1 MSDEYTSNRKDEE
14 KDKYTM
20 KNSHSNSNGKAEK
33 KMKRESVT
41 YTIFKMGIISAL
53 LFVFINIFYIKA
65 KNSYYKFKYLPNE
78 ILDNYIENP
87 TNDIEI
93 KIPIYIE
100 ANDFQF
106 KDLGEAVRI
115 QLENRIRKSSILV
128 QWRPIIRIID
138 DIENIEGNDCPI
150 EESAGFNGSVFS
162 MRLLLSDE
170 VAIYIDP
177 TRHYGE
183 LYYTRETVTSND
195 LPYFIAQM
203 VYDHVFINELDNLG
217 LDNFFEVHE
226 SLSNSKS
233 SKSLNRQEKQ
243 EPSLSTTV
251 PKRGDQSGEQEQ
263 QEQNEIY
270 SHYYVPSQYFNTSS
284 NSVKKDVINKIDER
298 NSITVKFIKLSEDN
312 IKWEINDAIELFFKK
327 FKKDLEWFTEIKI
340 EIIERS
346 NNNNTRNSL
355 TAEENLKLENEIEQ
369 ADNYPSEFFQ
379 LDDLTLYYKE
389 TFKNNSNNIYFLI
402 YPFSNNVDILKGLN
416 VDGTDIYSQS
426 ENTFISVPFWGGIY
440 FSHLRYSQDKIFTVN
455 DLKDAIDSC
464 KESVLNYFKFPGVN
478 LIPKQRI
485 LMELRS
491 KTIDNL
497 VLLSYELFK
506 IRKHVFNN
514 YDDIYSDKELKI
526 IPNQLIN
533 TVNSCLSIRKESIDS
548 LKEMNW
554 FHAYKKSVESLA
566 SLRDYKE
573 I

>member
-14 KDKYTM
+14 KDKYAT
-20 KNSHSNSNGKAEK
+20 KNSHSDSNGKAEK

-53 LFVFINIFYIKA
+53 LFIFINIFYIKA

-243 EPSLSTTV
+243 EPSVSTTV
-251 PKRGDQSGEQEQ
+251 PKRGGQSGEQEQ